1 MNDALNV
8 HRITPELLLILTKP
22 THFRLQDEIERL
34 NREIV
39 DIRRQKKEDEEALIR
54 EWKEKIERKDNELN
68 EEIERLK
75 TNHR

>member
-1 MNDALNV
+1 MIQNSKIAFD
-8 HRITPELLLILTKP
+8 
-22 THFRLQDEIERL
+22 FRLQDEIERL

-54 EWKEKIERKDNELN
+54 EWKEKIERKENELN